1 MSDARARSL
10 LRAFRRDEEG
20 AVTVDWVVIT
30 AAVMLLSI
38 PVLNTIRAATT
49 TGATNVAIDV
59 VAATE
64 D

>member
-10 LRAFRRDEEG
+10 LRAFRREEDG
-20 AVTVDWVVIT
+20 AVTVDWVVVT

-38 PVLNTIRAATT
+38 PVMNTIRTATT
-49 TGATNVAIDV
+49 TGATNIATDV
-59 VAATE
+59 VDAT